1 MWTRTREI
9 FQFLFFRIRTR
20 VVLLP
25 VLFSNWLTIYWTTVE
40 PAVSIPFL
48 LKSKCEQ
55 YIVTRLWCVC
65 RVPAVFNA
73 QNDYNKMW
81 KKREPTSLF
90 PRIIFIGAV
99 QCSPLPCCI
108 YRWFDQKREKN
119 TYTSTENTLTYRKCT
134 HIFTHSHTDAHS
146 ALCSIN
152 VASTY
157 NSRMLS
163 LVYVEWIASLVDP
176 FTPYRIHQYQCT
188 IIVYR
193 VMVFESD
200 WERRAYHFDPL
211 PNWCCCLIYIF
222 VRLDRSRDMHIHCV
236 YVWGECMYRWMHDWN
251 CRFDG
256 VS

>member
-157 NSRMLS
+157 NTPNAKPSVCGMNSKSRRS
-163 LVYVEWIASLVDP
+163 FY
-176 FTPYRIHQYQCT
+176 T
-188 IIVYR
+188 I
-193 VMVFESD
+193 
-200 WERRAYHFDPL
+200 
-211 PNWCCCLIYIF
+211 
-222 VRLDRSRDMHIHCV
+222 
-236 YVWGECMYRWMHDWN
+236 
-251 CRFDG
+251 
-256 VS
+256 